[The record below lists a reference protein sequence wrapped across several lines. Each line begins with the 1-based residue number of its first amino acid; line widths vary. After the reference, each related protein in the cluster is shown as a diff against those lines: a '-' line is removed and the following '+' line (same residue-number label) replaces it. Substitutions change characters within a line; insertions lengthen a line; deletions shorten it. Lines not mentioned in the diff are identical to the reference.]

1 MKYRIE
7 NDTMGAVQV
16 PEDKYW
22 GAQTQRSFNNFKIGG
37 KMPIEV
43 IHAYAV
49 LKKSC
54 ALANAKFEKLPA
66 DKAILIENVCNE
78 ILNNKHNEQFPLVIF
93 QTGSGTQT
101 NMNLNEVIANRG
113 HVNNGGS
120 LSDEIKYI
128 HPNDDVN
135 KSQSSNDTFP
145 TAMNIAAM
153 LLLKNNTIPALKN
166 LKIQLENKSLEF
178 RDIIKT
184 GRTHM
189 MDATPIS
196 FGQEFSAYVAQL
208 DKGISAIEK
217 TFPHLS
223 ELAIGG
229 TAVGTGLNAPKGFD
243 KMVCDFISEFSGS
256 DFIPAVNKFASLSA
270 HDAIVESHGA
280 LKQVVVSLMKISNDF
295 RLMASGPRCGFGEI
309 TLPANEPGSSIMPG
323 KVNPTQIEALNMVC
337 AKVIGNDMSIA
348 IAGMGGQ
355 FELNTYKPILIAD
368 FIESASLLS
377 EAVDSFN
384 KNCVVGITV
393 NEDIVNENLSRSLM
407 LVTALNETIGYE
419 NSAKIA
425 KYAYSEGV
433 SLRESAIKL
442 GLVKAEDF
450 DEIVNPKN
458 LI

>member
-66 DKAILIENVCNE
+66 DKAVLIEKVCDE
-78 ILNNKHNEQFPLVIF
+78 ILDGKHDDQFPLVVF

-101 NMNLNEVIANRG
+101 NMNLNEVIANRS
-113 HVNNGGS
+113 HVLNGGA
-120 LSDEIKYI
+120 LTDEIKYI

-153 LLLKNNTIPALKN
+153 LLLKNNTIPALKS
-166 LKIQLENKSLEF
+166 LKIQLKNKSVEF
-178 RDIIKT
+178 KDIIKT

-208 DKGISAIEK
+208 DKGLMAIEN
-217 TFPHLS
+217 TLSHLS

-229 TAVGTGLNAPKGFD
+229 TAVGTGLNAPKCFD
-243 KMVCDFISEFSGS
+243 KMVCDLVSEFSGF
-256 DFIPAVNKFASLSA
+256 DFIPAENKFAGLSA

-280 LKQVVVSLMKISNDF
+280 LKQVVVGLMKISNDF

-323 KVNPTQIEALNMVC
+323 KVNPTQIEALTMVC

-348 IAGMGGQ
+348 VAGMGGQ
-355 FELNTYKPILIAD
+355 FELNTYKPILISD
-368 FIESASLLS
+368 FIESASLLAQ
-377 EAVDSFN
+377 AVDSFS
-384 KNCVVGITV
+384 KNCVVGISI
-393 NEDIVNENLSRSLM
+393 NEDVVNKNLSKSLM

-425 KYAYSEGV
+425 KCAFSEGV

-442 GLVKAEDF
+442 GLVTGEDF
-450 DEIVNPKN
+450 DKIVNPKN